1 MGKDRLDKILV
12 SKKHV
17 ESREKAQRLIMAGL
31 VFVNNQKI
39 EKPGTK
45 IDEDAEIFIKNTLP
59 YVSKGG
65 LKLEK
70 AVKVFNLNFK
80 DKTILDIGASTGGF
94 TDVALK
100 NGALKVYAVDVGKG
114 QLHYTLR
121 NNPKV
126 INIEKCNFR
135 YITFEQIGEKVDI
148 ITSDVSFISL
158 TLIIPKTL
166 QFCKKETEFI
176 MLIKPQFEA
185 GREQVGKK
193 GVVRNIE
200 VHKEV
205 IKKIIDCA
213 ETNGYKLKGLA
224 KSPIKGAKGNT
235 EYLAYFVYLENINEK
250 ADYNDLIERVINE
263 QYCTDC

>member
-12 SKKHV
+12 SKKLV

-31 VFVNNQKI
+31 VFVNNEKI

-45 IDEDAEIFIKNTLP
+45 VDEDAEIFIKETLP

-80 DKTILDIGASTGGF
+80 DKTVLDIGASTGGF

-100 NGALKVYAVDVGKG
+100 NGAKKVYAVDVGRG
-114 QLHYTLR
+114 QLHYSLR
-121 NNPKV
+121 INPKV

-135 YITFEQIGEKVDI
+135 YIEFEQIGEKVDI

-158 TLIIPKTL
+158 TLIIPKTI
-166 QFCKKETEFI
+166 QFCKEKSEFI
-176 MLIKPQFEA
+176 VLIKPQFEA

-193 GVVRNIE
+193 GVVRNTE
-200 VHKEV
+200 VHKDV

-235 EYLAYFVYLENINEK
+235 EYLAYFVYSANFTEEINY
-250 ADYNDLIERVINE
+250 DDLIERAINE
-263 QYCTDC
+263 